1 MLLFQLQFE
10 LFGCVKQVITPA
22 TLPATSC
29 QLLLPVNLKFNEST
43 NTISNAA
50 LSQNIFNIFNKFC
63 QHLPRKLSV
72 IKTQTIKWNSTPQ
85 WKQHRSSILHKLS
98 KKLLHF
104 INYWFSF
111 LNTCVSV
118 CVCEIQ
124 LDLKEFVFYTRHF
137 FDKIVLLFVIS
148 KYIIMYFKLQ

>member
-1 MLLFQLQFE
+1 MLLFRLQFE

-104 INYWFSF
+104 INYWFSL
-111 LNTCVSV
+111 LNKYLRV
-118 CVCEIQ
+118 CVCITARSQ
-124 LDLKEFVFYTRHF
+124 RIRVLHTALFRPNCTVVCHF
-137 FDKIVLLFVIS
+137 
-148 KYIIMYFKLQ
+148 